1 MLRIVITLFLF
12 RFFTVAAPIIGMF
25 SAFMMESNQT
35 PMGIALVFVAFMIA
49 VNLFEVPSSIIA
61 DKFSRR
67 KVIITAIVILIFSN
81 LPFLFSLAHWVFVLH
96 MVIAGIAV
104 ALFSGTVEALVYDE
118 LKAINMEHKYKQA
131 NAVWHVSFSLGLSAS
146 LFLSAWLVKFG
157 WYVIILVSLFFIFT
171 SLVIFIFGMKET
183 KRVKE
188 IDEPHSFREIF
199 MEGSKAILLNKAALY
214 LALLSFIFGAVNCV
228 FGDVAIITSIE
239 LGWQKEEIAKIFG
252 FNTIFEALITIA
264 FAKYVH
270 KIEVKHVHYI
280 QIFVLALAFCGMIF
294 AQKWSIFMVFPLWW
308 TDRLKNMVIDAQ
320 IQDHVKSSSRATAT
334 SFISMCFGLK
344 YTVLMLA
351 LGVIA
356 TLHSFTMGFVIIS
369 CIGFVQLVLVFLFK
383 HVFVNS
389 SKTMKL
395 Q

>member
-12 RFFTVAAPIIGMF
+12 RFFAMASPIIGMF
-25 SAFMMESNQT
+25 SAFMLESNQT

-67 KVIITAIVILIFSN
+67 KVIITAIIILIFSN

-146 LFLSAWLVKFG
+146 LFLSAWLVKYG

-199 MEGSKAILLNKAALY
+199 LEGSSAILHNKIALY
-214 LALLSFIFGAVNCV
+214 LALLSFIFGAVNAV
-228 FGDVAIITSIE
+228 FGDVAIVTSMEI
-239 LGWQKEEIAKIFG
+239 GWKKEEIARVFG
-252 FNTIFEALITIA
+252 FNTIFEAIITLL
-264 FAKYVH
+264 FASYVQ
-270 KIEVKHVHYI
+270 KIHIKQVHYI
-280 QIFVLALAFCGMIF
+280 QILVLTLAFIGMIF

-308 TDRLKNMVIDAQ
+308 CDRLKNMVVDAQ
-320 IQDHVKSSSRATAT
+320 IQDHVKSSSRATAV
-334 SFISMCFGLK
+334 SFVSMCFSLK
-344 YTVLMLA
+344 YVLLMVLMGVLA
-351 LGVIA
+351 
-356 TLHSFTMGFVIIS
+356 TYYSFALGFVIIS
-369 CIGFVQLVLVFLFK
+369 CIGFIQLVLVSLFK